1 MKKQF
6 IFSTTIALL
15 LAVGSVSAD
24 PASADNAYFVQ
35 SAKAKLLE
43 TPNFKAR
50 VVVSMN
56 RGSNV
61 TAIEESGSWLKVK
74 FNDQVGWVSRLVL
87 STKPPIEKSSVLTG
101 EAVEQEHKARRRASN
116 TTAAAATRGLRSDDR
131 TRASDEQMSDYNALK
146 QVESIQVDKD
156 EVLKFEQQK
165 LSPSQQ

>member
-1 MKKQF
+1 MKKQL
-6 IFSTTIALL
+6 IFSTIIALL
-15 LAVGSVSAD
+15 LAVGSAFAGPVG
-24 PASADNAYFVQ
+24 ADNTYFVQ

-50 VVVSMN
+50 VVTSVN
-56 RGSNV
+56 RGSHL
-61 TAIEESGSWLKVK
+61 TAIEKSGSWVKVK

-87 STKPPIEKSSVLTG
+87 SSKPPINRSSVLTG
-101 EAVEQEHKARRRASN
+101 EAGEQKNKARRRASS
-116 TTAAAATRGLRSDDR
+116 TATAAATRGLRSEGR

-165 LSPSQQ
+165 QSPSQQ